1 MMHWGYGSGWGFAL
15 MAVSMVVFWGLV
27 IGAIVLI
34 VRATSGTPG
43 AGSPPPAAGPGP
55 QQILAERFAR
65 GEIDEQEYH
74 SRLATLRG
82 SPTPGR

>member
-1 MMHWGYGSGWGFAL
+1 MMWGYGSGWGFAV
-15 MAVSMVVFWGLV
+15 MALSMVLFWGLV

-34 VRATSGTPG
+34 VRATSNASGQSS
-43 AGSPPPAAGPGP
+43 SPPVTGPGP

-74 SRLATLRG
+74 SRLATLSGRRT
-82 SPTPGR
+82 PTG

>member
-1 MMHWGYGSGWGFAL
+1 MMWGYGSGWGFAL
-15 MAVSMVVFWGLV
+15 MTMSMVLFWGLV

-34 VRATSGTPG
+34 VRATGRAPG
-43 AGSPPPAAGPGP
+43 LSPPPAAGPGP

-74 SRLATLRG
+74 SRLATLSGART
-82 SPTPGR
+82 PTR